1 MTNINLAEAKTQLSA
16 LVERAER
23 GERIG
28 IMRRGKLVAELAP
41 VSTPKALDVAALRE
55 LTRDMPEQAVSAG
68 EQVRQMRDDD
78 RY

>member
-41 VSTPKALDVAALRE
+41 VSTPKALDIGALRE
-55 LTRDMPEQAVSAG
+55 LTRDMPEQAISAG
-68 EQVRQMRDDD
+68 EQVRQMRDED

>member
-41 VSTPKALDVAALRE
+41 VTTPKIVPV
-55 LTRDMPEQAVSAG
+55 MVSASANNTDT
-68 EQVRQMRDDD
+68 RNP
-78 RY
+78 

>member
-1 MTNINLAEAKTQLSA
+1 MTSINLAEAKTQLSA
-16 LVERAER
+16 LVDRAER

-28 IMRRGKLVAELAP
+28 IMRRGKLVAELTP
-41 VSTPKALDVAALRE
+41 VSAPKALDIAALRA
-55 LTRDMPEQAVSAG
+55 LTHDMPEQAISAG